1 MKRAILTIVGTVAG
15 LVLLLTFKTHS
26 APSTASAGATLGT
39 GSGTDSG
46 AAAPAPSESS
56 GSSAGTGSGT
66 KTGGGSGRTSKSTT
80 RTVTGSTIDTRWGPV
95 QVQVTLKDGKITKV
109 QALQLPSG
117 NRRDLEI
124 NNFAVPQLY
133 QETLSAQ
140 SAQIDAVSGATYT
153 SQGYIQSLQSA
164 LDKAGK

>member
-15 LVLLLTFKTHS
+15 LVLLLSFKTHQ
-26 APSTASAGATLGT
+26 ASNSGAAGAAAGT

-46 AAAPAPSESS
+46 AAAPAPSASS
-56 GSSAGTGSGT
+56 GESTGTGSGT
-66 KTGGGSGRTSKSTT
+66 GKTTRSTT
-80 RTVTGSTIDTRWGPV
+80 RTVTGNTIDTRWGPV

-109 QALQLPSG
+109 QAVQLPSE
-117 NRRDLEI
+117 NPRDREI
-124 NNFAVPQLY
+124 NDFAVPQLD

-140 SAQIDAVSGATYT
+140 SARIDAVSGATYT
-153 SQGYIQSLQSA
+153 SEGYIQSLQSA

>member
-15 LVLLLTFKTHS
+15 LVLLLSFKTHQ
-26 APSTASAGATLGT
+26 ASSSGAAGAAAGT

-46 AAAPAPSESS
+46 AAAPSAGSSESA
-56 GSSAGTGSGT
+56 GTGTGSGT
-66 KTGGGSGRTSKSTT
+66 GKTTKSTT
-80 RTVTGSTIDTRWGPV
+80 RTVTGNTIDTRWGPV

-109 QALQLPSG
+109 QAIQLPSE
-117 NRRDLEI
+117 NPRDREI
-124 NNFAVPQLY
+124 NNFAVPQLD

-140 SAQIDAVSGATYT
+140 NAQIDAVSGATYT
-153 SQGYIQSLQSA
+153 SEGYIRSLQSA

>member
-15 LVLLLTFKTHS
+15 LVLLLSFKTHQ
-26 APSTASAGATLGT
+26 ASSSGAAGAAAGT

-46 AAAPAPSESS
+46 AAAPAPSA
-56 GSSAGTGSGT
+56 GSSESAGTGTGSGT
-66 KTGGGSGRTSKSTT
+66 GKTAKSTT
-80 RTVTGSTIDTRWGPV
+80 RTVTGNTIDTRWGPV

-109 QALQLPSG
+109 QAIQLPSE
-117 NRRDLEI
+117 NPRDREI
-124 NNFAVPQLY
+124 NNFAVPQLD

-140 SAQIDAVSGATYT
+140 NAQIDAVSGATYT
-153 SQGYIQSLQSA
+153 SEGYIQSLQSA